1 LAGEQREPWEAAP
14 TRDAPAGIPTTSET
28 ARPFVVAIYRLLGN
42 PAQRGGSKS
51 TSRDTPQSDATSA
64 PQSDAAHNQVLEVL
78 RKTMPIESAL
88 TMRTEADELA
98 PPHAGYQKA
107 FGDALEIGSAGRWEF
122 YDLARGADLAVLIAS
137 GDQRPCANLLL
148 TVGVRPAQ

>member
-1 LAGEQREPWEAAP
+1 MLTTHLTHPPLLEALAR
-14 TRDAPAGIPTTSET
+14 AGH
-28 ARPFVVAIYRLLGN
+28 
-42 PAQRGGSKS
+42 GSKVLIADANYPFSTAGGPNS
-51 TSRDTPQSDATSA
+51 TSVYLNVA
-64 PQSDAAHNQVLEVL
+64 PGLLTVDQVLEVL
-78 RKTMPIESAL
+78 RKTMPIEAAL
-88 TMRTEADELA
+88 TMRNEADELA